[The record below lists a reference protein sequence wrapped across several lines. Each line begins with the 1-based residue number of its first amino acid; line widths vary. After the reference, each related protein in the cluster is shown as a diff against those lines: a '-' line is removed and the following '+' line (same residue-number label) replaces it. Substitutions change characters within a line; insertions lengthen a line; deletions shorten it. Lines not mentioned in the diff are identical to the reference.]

1 MSQAFQTI
9 SVLLMTR
16 HFSHDIIKQI
26 KQNKKRNIYTLSI
39 VYIFAGQLLLTVFQ
53 HSFVYINA
61 SHTVKHDFLWSSTF
75 PLQVWCRPFFSAI
88 AGVDHW
94 SLQLISPHVWGIT
107 SISTF
112 LQISCRK
119 MCLRW
124 LYNVLT
130 EWADV
135 ISSFTSIKKKT
146 KAQTCVWPKLLV
158 SIFQTAVS
166 MSHGTYV
173 LLFFVIFF
181 GHSI

>member
-1 MSQAFQTI
+1 M
-9 SVLLMTR
+9 
-16 HFSHDIIKQI
+16 
-26 KQNKKRNIYTLSI
+26 
-39 VYIFAGQLLLTVFQ
+39 LLTPG
-53 HSFVYINA
+53 
-61 SHTVKHDFLWSSTF
+61 KHDFLWSSTF

-107 SISTF
+107 SISSF

-135 ISSFTSIKKKT
+135 ISSFMFNQIENKSTNMCLT
-146 KAQTCVWPKLLV
+146 KVARKHFPNSCFNVSQNIYPLV
-158 SIFQTAVS
+158 SCHIFWPQYLNHLKQAEWSTS
-166 MSHGTYV
+166 YQSDLPKNIQY
-173 LLFFVIFF
+173 FIFGQKQF
-181 GHSI
+181 IS

>member
-1 MSQAFQTI
+1 M
-9 SVLLMTR
+9 
-16 HFSHDIIKQI
+16 
-26 KQNKKRNIYTLSI
+26 
-39 VYIFAGQLLLTVFQ
+39 LLTPG
-53 HSFVYINA
+53 
-61 SHTVKHDFLWSSTF
+61 KHDFLWSSTF
-75 PLQVWCRPFFSAI
+75 PLQVWCRSFFSAI

-107 SISTF
+107 SISSF

-166 MSHGTYV
+166 QNIYPLVSCH
-173 LLFFVIFF
+173 IFWPQYLNHLKQAEWSTSYQSDLPKNIQYFIF
-181 GHSI
+181 GHKLFIS

>member
-1 MSQAFQTI
+1 M
-9 SVLLMTR
+9 
-16 HFSHDIIKQI
+16 
-26 KQNKKRNIYTLSI
+26 
-39 VYIFAGQLLLTVFQ
+39 LLTPG
-53 HSFVYINA
+53 
-61 SHTVKHDFLWSSTF
+61 KHDFLWSSTF

-130 EWADV
+130 EWADI

-158 SIFQTAVS
+158 SIFQCFNVS
-166 MSHGTYV
+166 QNIYCH
-173 LLFFVIFF
+173 IFWPQYLNHLKQAEWSTSYQSDLPKNIQYFIF
-181 GHSI
+181 GHKLFVS